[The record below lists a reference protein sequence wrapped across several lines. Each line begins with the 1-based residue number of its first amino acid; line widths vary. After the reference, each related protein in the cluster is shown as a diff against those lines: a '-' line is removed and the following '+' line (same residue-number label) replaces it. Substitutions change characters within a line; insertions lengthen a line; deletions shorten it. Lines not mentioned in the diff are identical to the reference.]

1 MVFCRWTISKAFD
14 NSTDYTKQ
22 CIIAQ
27 TPWWKSREISEYDCH
42 QSRHVDICKTNEY
55 YQSKY
60 RAGLLMQAQH
70 CQAEYEIADT
80 ERSNY
85 ITTES
90 EGPFRPL
97 ETECHHV
104 KHKQKTYDT
113 GSQGA

>member
-1 MVFCRWTISKAFD
+1 
-14 NSTDYTKQ
+14 
-22 CIIAQ
+22 
-27 TPWWKSREISEYDCH
+27 
-42 QSRHVDICKTNEY
+42 
-55 YQSKY
+55 
-60 RAGLLMQAQH
+60 MQAQH